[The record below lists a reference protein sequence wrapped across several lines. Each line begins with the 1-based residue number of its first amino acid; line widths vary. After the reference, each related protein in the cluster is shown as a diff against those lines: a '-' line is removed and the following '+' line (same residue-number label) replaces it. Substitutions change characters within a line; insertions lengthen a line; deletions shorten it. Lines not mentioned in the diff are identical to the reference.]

1 MGIRSQRIEQH
12 WNYFLAI
19 ERDVDVLSRYVEF
32 HKDNFDCFSIEI
44 ARILLVSAAEV
55 DVVCKQICQGVDAN
69 SSAQTINNYRD
80 ELSPVYQDI
89 PQFKI
94 LLPRFGLTL
103 TPWDEWSKANG
114 VPVWW
119 TAYNKTKHNRNS
131 NYEEANLK
139 NALNAVAGLF
149 VAVLYLYRAKAEA
162 GELLPSPQLFRA
174 DNEHIGAITHSG
186 FEFGIN
192 YILPG
197 PT

>member
-19 ERDVDVLSRYVEF
+19 ERDVDELSRYVEF
-32 HKDNFDCFSIEI
+32 HENNFKCFSIEI

-55 DVVCKQICQGVDAN
+55 DVVCKQVCQAVDAN
-69 SSAQTINNYRD
+69 SSADSINNYRD
-80 ELSPVYQDI
+80 ELLRVYPAI

-94 LLPRFGLTL
+94 LLPRSGLTL
-103 TPWDEWSKANG
+103 TPWDEWSNNR

-119 TAYNKTKHNRNS
+119 TAYNKTKHDRNS
-131 NYEEANLK
+131 EYEEANLK

-149 VAVLYLYRAKAEA
+149 VIVLYLYRAKAEA
-162 GELLPSPQLFRA
+162 GELVPSPQLFRA
-174 DNEHIGAITHSG
+174 HDEHIRAITHSG
-186 FEFGIN
+186 YEFGIN

-197 PT
+197 PF